1 MVLIE
6 NIKQWDAHATM
17 TGERPVWWKRLLIR
31 IFVGTKF
38 PKKRVRA

>member
-38 PKKRVRA
+38 PKERVRA